1 MEERKLTAPEKEK
14 KEEIFQAIKDEPGI
28 NPYAVSTAQ
37 AKKVAEI
44 VERALSTPKY
54 DDNPALKGDQDDLPD
69 NLQKAIID
77 KKINEIFDDED
88 FWKSEK
94 TKEQERYGKEDGE
107 EDHVEEA
114 IDPLVDMDLGQIIAG
129 GLAAAGAIKALPKLV
144 DLLGDENKEITVDSI
159 KKAAS
164 KLKGGMKEGVDI
176 EVGHTDNE
184 PRMLRADL
192 YRIAKYSAELFMML
206 KEYEDQEADFP
217 HWWQAMIIKA
227 KDYVVKA
234 KHYLDGEEKLA
245 AIDAMMEPEIGPEL
259 PVDKQIELT
268 EHETDPALELKVG
281 GYQTQHYHMCPGAK
295 ELYTDI
301 ESKTDDMELAERT
314 AKLQDSL
321 FYMEE
326 KALQDGATEDDV
338 MMAQNLADQ
347 IMSMAEMMGLAEEH
361 GYIQGHVDK
370 IEGAIGGSAEEP
382 VAERKGT
389 TKEGLKE
396 IIRKALQEAKK

>member
-1 MEERKLTAPEKEK
+1 MEERKLTAPEKKK

-77 KKINEIFDDED
+77 KGSKNE
-88 FWKSEK
+88 
-94 TKEQERYGKEDGE
+94 
-107 EDHVEEA
+107 V
-114 IDPLVDMDLGQIIAG
+114 IDSLVDMDLGQIIAG

-192 YRIAKYSAELFMML
+192 YRIAKYSSELFMML

-245 AIDAMMEPEIGPEL
+245 AIDAMMEPEMEPDI
-259 PVDKQIELT
+259 PVDRQIELT

-347 IMSMAEMMGLAEEH
+347 IMSMADMMGLAEEH

>member
-1 MEERKLTAPEKEK
+1 M
-14 KEEIFQAIKDEPGI
+14 
-28 NPYAVSTAQ
+28 
-37 AKKVAEI
+37 
-44 VERALSTPKY
+44 
-54 DDNPALKGDQDDLPD
+54 
-69 NLQKAIID
+69 
-77 KKINEIFDDED
+77 
-88 FWKSEK
+88 
-94 TKEQERYGKEDGE
+94 
-107 EDHVEEA
+107 
-114 IDPLVDMDLGQIIAG
+114 
-129 GLAAAGAIKALPKLV
+129 
-144 DLLGDENKEITVDSI
+144 ENKEITVDSI

-245 AIDAMMEPEIGPEL
+245 AIDAMMEPEMEPEI
-259 PVDKQIELT
+259 PVDRQIELT

>member
-1 MEERKLTAPEKEK
+1 MNE
-14 KEEIFQAIKDEPGI
+14 GI
-28 NPYAVSTAQ
+28 
-37 AKKVAEI
+37 
-44 VERALSTPKY
+44 
-54 DDNPALKGDQDDLPD
+54 
-69 NLQKAIID
+69 
-77 KKINEIFDDED
+77 
-88 FWKSEK
+88 
-94 TKEQERYGKEDGE
+94 
-107 EDHVEEA
+107 
-114 IDPLVDMDLGQIIAG
+114 
-129 GLAAAGAIKALPKLV
+129 
-144 DLLGDENKEITVDSI
+144 
-159 KKAAS
+159 
-164 KLKGGMKEGVDI
+164 DI

-245 AIDAMMEPEIGPEL
+245 AIDAMMEPEMEPEI
-259 PVDKQIELT
+259 PVDRQIELT

>member
-164 KLKGGMKEGVDI
+164 KLKGSMKEGVDI

-370 IEGAIGGSAEEP
+370 IEGAIGGSEEEP

>member
-1 MEERKLTAPEKEK
+1 MEERKLTAPEKKK

-77 KKINEIFDDED
+77 KGSKNE
-88 FWKSEK
+88 
-94 TKEQERYGKEDGE
+94 
-107 EDHVEEA
+107 V

-245 AIDAMMEPEIGPEL
+245 AIDAMMEPEMEPEI
-259 PVDKQIELT
+259 PVDRQIELT

-314 AKLQDSL
+314 AKIQDSL

>member
-1 MEERKLTAPEKEK
+1 MEERKLTAPEKKE

-77 KKINEIFDDED
+77 KGSKN
-88 FWKSEK
+88 
-94 TKEQERYGKEDGE
+94 
-107 EDHVEEA
+107 EA
-114 IDPLVDMDLGQIIAG
+114 IDTLVDMDLCQIIAG

-245 AIDAMMEPEIGPEL
+245 AIDAMMEPEMEPEI
-259 PVDKQIELT
+259 PVDRQIELT

-370 IEGAIGGSAEEP
+370 IKGAIGGSEEEP

>member
-1 MEERKLTAPEKEK
+1 MEERKLTATEKKK

-77 KKINEIFDDED
+77 KGSKNE
-88 FWKSEK
+88 
-94 TKEQERYGKEDGE
+94 
-107 EDHVEEA
+107 V

-245 AIDAMMEPEIGPEL
+245 AIDAMMEPEMEPEI
-259 PVDKQIELT
+259 PVDRQIELT

-361 GYIQGHVDK
+361 GYIQGRVDK
-370 IEGAIGGSAEEP
+370 IEGAIGGSTEEP